1 MIKKL
6 SFFISI
12 ILFGSVFGQNP
23 QKDKEVLQKQNA
35 DLKKQISSLNTTL
48 SQTKKESK
56 LSIAY
61 LNAVNQKLTLREKV
75 YNNTQKEK
83 RYIEDDIYKRQLEI
97 NKNNRE
103 LEVLRKNYAEIL
115 VKAYK
120 TKGVQNKVTFIL
132 SSKNMGEALTR
143 IEYLKRYSEYQDK
156 KAAEISNKANEIK
169 KNIALKKRS
178 VSEKDNLLV
187 SQKKDLATIEIE
199 RQQKQDLLN
208 EFKKNESK
216 LTAELRQK
224 QTQQKELQRQI
235 ANIIAEEIR
244 LAKAKEEAEKK
255 AEAERKRLA
264 EIAAKKEKERIEAEN
279 RARIAAAEAER
290 KRAEAEAR
298 KAAELSA
305 KRAEEERKL
314 VESNKTA
321 ERKAAAEKASREAAA
336 LAKEKADKLAA
347 AKANEDAINKKNE
360 DAKEAAEKKIMKS
373 YDVGSTVG
381 SNFADNKG
389 KITFPVEK
397 GSVTHRFGRQP
408 HPVFK
413 NIVEDNIGIKIAVSP
428 GTKARCVFPGVVSSI
443 QAINGTRTVV
453 VKHGSYFTVYSNL
466 ASTLVKSGQQVS
478 AGTPIGEIGSDF
490 DDSITLDFQVWKGTD
505 PVDPLGWVSY

>member
-12 ILFGSVFGQNP
+12 ILFGSAFG

-35 DLKKQISSLNTTL
+35 DLKKQITSLNATL
-48 SQTKKESK
+48 NQTKQESK
-56 LSIAY
+56 LSISY

-83 RYIEDDIYKRQLEI
+83 RFIEDDIYKRQLEI

-132 SSKNMGEALTR
+132 SSRNMGEALSR

-169 KNIALKKRS
+169 KNITLKKKS
-178 VSEKDNLLV
+178 VSEKENLLL

-208 EFKKNESK
+208 EFKKNETK
-216 LTAELRQK
+216 LTAELKQK
-224 QTQQKELQRQI
+224 QAQSKELERQI
-235 ANIIAEEIR
+235 RNIIAEEIR
-244 LAKAKEEAEKK
+244 LAKAKEEAERK

-264 EIAAKKEKERIEAEN
+264 DIAAKKEKERIEAEN
-279 RARIAAAEAER
+279 RKRIADAEAER
-290 KRAEAEAR
+290 KRAEAE
-298 KAAELSA
+298 L
-305 KRAEEERKL
+305 KRANDLAAKKLEEERKL
-314 VESNKTA
+314 AETNKA
-321 ERKAAAEKASREAAA
+321 EERKAAAEKATREAAER
-336 LAKEKADKLAA
+336 AKAANDKVVA
-347 AKANEDAINKKNE
+347 AKANEAAINKKNE
-360 DAKEAAEKKIMKS
+360 DAKEEAEKKVMKS
-373 YDVGSTVG
+373 YGVGSTVG

-389 KITFPVEK
+389 RISFPVEK
-397 GSVTHRFGRQP
+397 GSVTHRFGRQQ

-443 QAINGTRTVV
+443 QSINGSRTVV
-453 VKHGSYFTVYSNL
+453 VKHGNYFTVYSNL
-466 ASTLVKSGQQVS
+466 ASTLVKANQQVS
-478 AGTPIGEIGSDF
+478 AGTLIGEVGSDF
-490 DDSITLDFQVWKGTD
+490 DESITLDFQIWSGEN

>member
-12 ILFGSVFGQNP
+12 ILFGSAFG

-35 DLKKQISSLNTTL
+35 DLKKQISTINASLN
-48 SQTKKESK
+48 QTKQESK

-61 LNAVNQKLTLREKV
+61 LNAVNQKLNLREKV

-83 RYIEDDIYKRQLEI
+83 RFIEDDIYKRQLEI

-132 SSKNMGEALTR
+132 SSRNMGEALTR
-143 IEYLKRYSEYQDK
+143 IEYLKRYSDYQDK

-169 KNIALKKRS
+169 KNIVLKKRS
-178 VSEKDNLLV
+178 ASEKDNLLLN
-187 SQKKDLATIEIE
+187 QKKDLATIEAE
-199 RQQKQDLLN
+199 RIQKQQLLD
-208 EFKKNESK
+208 EFKKNEVK
-216 LTAELRQK
+216 LTGELRQK
-224 QTQQKELQRQI
+224 QTQSKELERQI
-235 ANIIAEEIR
+235 RNIIAEEIR
-244 LAKAKEEAEKK
+244 IAKAKEEAEKK

-264 EIAAKKEKERIEAEN
+264 DIAAKREKDRIEAEN
-279 RARIAAAEAER
+279 RAKIAAAEAER
-290 KRAEAEAR
+290 KRAELEAKKASDLAAKREEEQKKLAETN
-298 KAAELSA
+298 KTIEKKEAAE
-305 KRAEEERKL
+305 RASK
-314 VESNKTA
+314 
-321 ERKAAAEKASREAAA
+321 EAADR
-336 LAKEKADKLAA
+336 AKIANERVAA
-347 AKANEDAINKKNE
+347 AKANEVAINKKND
-360 DAKEAAEKKIMKS
+360 DAKDDAEKKVMKS
-373 YDVGSTVG
+373 YGVGSTVG

-389 KITFPVEK
+389 HITFPVEK
-397 GSVTHRFGRQP
+397 GTVTHRFGRQP

-413 NIVEDNIGIKIAVSP
+413 NIVEENIGIKIAVSP

-443 QAINGTRTVV
+443 QAINGSRTVI
-453 VKHGSYFTVYSNL
+453 VKHGAYFTVYSNL
-466 ASTLVKSGQQVS
+466 ANTLVKANQQVS
-478 AGTPIGEIGSDF
+478 AGTLIGEVGSDF
-490 DDSITLDFQVWKGTD
+490 DESITLDFQIWSGEK

>member
-12 ILFGSVFGQNP
+12 LVFGSAFG
-23 QKDKEVLQKQNA
+23 QKDKEQLQKQNA
-35 DLKKQISSLNTTL
+35 ELKKQISSLNATL
-48 SQTKKESK
+48 NQTKQESK

-83 RYIEDDIYKRQLEI
+83 RFIEDDIYKRQLEI

-103 LEVLRKNYAEIL
+103 LRVLRKNYAEIL

-132 SSKNMGEALTR
+132 SSKNLGEALKR

-156 KAAEISNKANEIK
+156 KAAEISNKAKEIQQ
-169 KNIALKKRS
+169 NISLKKKS
-178 VSEKDNLLV
+178 VTEKDNLLL
-187 SQKKDLATIEIE
+187 SQKKELGIIEDE
-199 RQQKQDLLN
+199 RKQKQDLLN
-208 EFKKNESK
+208 EFKKNEVK

-224 QTQQKELQRQI
+224 QAQSKDLERQI
-235 ANIIAEEIR
+235 RNIIAEEIR
-244 LAKAKEEAEKK
+244 IAKAKEEAEKK

-279 RARIAAAEAER
+279 RAKLAAAEAER
-290 KRAEAEAR
+290 KKAEAELKKANELAAR
-298 KAAELSA
+298 KAED
-305 KRAEEERKL
+305 ERK
-314 VESNKTA
+314 VAESNKAA
-321 ERKAAAEKASREAAA
+321 EKKAAAEKATREAAA
-336 LAKEKADKLAA
+336 LAKEKADKLAT
-347 AKANEDAINKKNE
+347 AKANEEAINKKNE
-360 DAKEAAEKKIMKS
+360 DAKEEAEKKVMKS
-373 YDVGSTVG
+373 YGVGSTLG

-389 KITFPVEK
+389 RITFPVER
-397 GSVTHRFGRQP
+397 GTVTHRFGRQP

-413 NIVEDNIGIKIAVSP
+413 NIVEDNIGIKIAVAP

-443 QAINGTRTVV
+443 QSINGTRTVV

-478 AGTPIGEIGSDF
+478 AGSLIGEVGSDF
-490 DDSITLDFQVWKGTD
+490 DDSITLDFQIWSGTN
-505 PVDPLGWVSY
+505 PVDPMGWVSY

>member
-12 ILFGSVFGQNP
+12 ILFGSAFG

-35 DLKKQISSLNTTL
+35 DLKKQISTINASLN
-48 SQTKKESK
+48 QTKQESK

-61 LNAVNQKLTLREKV
+61 LNAVNQKLNLREKV

-83 RYIEDDIYKRQLEI
+83 RFIEDDIYKRQLEI

-132 SSKNMGEALTR
+132 SSKNMGEALNR

-169 KNIALKKRS
+169 KNITLKKRS
-178 VSEKDNLLV
+178 ISEKDNLLL
-187 SQKKDLATIEIE
+187 SQKKDLATIEAERIE
-199 RQQKQDLLN
+199 KQKLLD
-208 EFKKNESK
+208 EFKKNEVR

-224 QTQQKELQRQI
+224 QTQSKELERQI
-235 ANIIAEEIR
+235 RNIIAEEIR
-244 LAKAKEEAEKK
+244 IAKAKEEAERK

-264 EIAAKKEKERIEAEN
+264 DIAAKRERDRIEAEN
-279 RARIAAAEAER
+279 RAKIAAAEAER
-290 KRAEAEAR
+290 KRAENEAR
-298 KAAELSA
+298 KANELAAKKAED
-305 KRAEEERKL
+305 ERKL
-314 VESNKTA
+314 AETNKA
-321 ERKAAAEKASREAAA
+321 IEKREAAERA
-336 LAKEKADKLAA
+336 SKDAADRAKIANDKVTA
-347 AKANEDAINKKNE
+347 AKANEAALNKKND
-360 DAKEAAEKKIMKS
+360 DAKDEVEKKVMKS
-373 YDVGSTVG
+373 YGVGSTVG

-389 KITFPVEK
+389 RIGFPVEK
-397 GSVTHRFGRQP
+397 GTVTHRFGRQP
-408 HPVFK
+408 HPIFK
-413 NIVEDNIGIKIAVSP
+413 NIVEENIGIKIAVSP

-443 QAINGTRTVV
+443 QSINGSRTVV

-466 ASTLVKSGQQVS
+466 ANTLVKANQQVS
-478 AGTPIGEIGSDF
+478 AGTLIGEVGSDF
-490 DDSITLDFQVWKGTD
+490 DESITLDFQIWNGTN

>member
-12 ILFGSVFGQNP
+12 ILFGSAFG

-35 DLKKQISSLNTTL
+35 DLKKQITSLNTVL
-48 SQTKKESK
+48 NQTKQESK

-61 LNAVNQKLTLREKV
+61 LNAVNQKLNLREKV

-83 RYIEDDIYKRQLEI
+83 RFIEDDIYKRQLEI

-132 SSKNMGEALTR
+132 SSKNMGEALNR
-143 IEYLKRYSEYQDK
+143 IEYLKRYSEYQNK

-169 KNIALKKRS
+169 KNIALKKQS
-178 VSEKDNLLV
+178 MSEKDNLLIA
-187 SQKKDLATIEIE
+187 QKKDLATIEIE

-208 EFKKNESK
+208 EFKKNEAK
-216 LTAELRQK
+216 LTAELKQK
-224 QTQQKELQRQI
+224 QAQSKDLEKQI
-235 ANIIAEEIR
+235 RNIIAEEIR
-244 LAKAKEEAEKK
+244 IAKAKEEAERK

-279 RARIAAAEAER
+279 RARLAEAEAER
-290 KRAEAEAR
+290 KRAENEAK
-298 KAAELSA
+298 KANELAA
-305 KRAEEERKL
+305 KKAEEERKL
-314 VESNKTA
+314 AETNKA
-321 ERKAAAEKASREAAA
+321 IEKKEAAEKASRDAA
-336 LAKEKADKLAA
+336 ERSKAANEKLAA
-347 AKANEDAINKKNE
+347 AKANEAAINKKND
-360 DAKEAAEKKIMKS
+360 DAKDEAEKKVMKS
-373 YDVGSTVG
+373 YGVGSTVG

-389 KITFPVEK
+389 HITFPVEK
-397 GSVTHRFGRQP
+397 GTVTHRFGRQP

-428 GTKARCVFPGVVSSI
+428 GTRARCVFPGVVSSI
-443 QAINGTRTVV
+443 QSINGSRTVV
-453 VKHGSYFTVYSNL
+453 VKHGNYFTVYSNL
-466 ASTLVKSGQQVS
+466 ASTLVKANQQVS
-478 AGTPIGEIGSDF
+478 AGTIIGEIGSDF
-490 DDSITLDFQVWKGTD
+490 DESITLDFQIWNGTN

>member
-12 ILFGSVFGQNP
+12 LVFGIAFA
-23 QKDKEVLQKQNA
+23 QKDKEQLQKQNA
-35 DLKKQISSLNTTL
+35 ELKKQISSLNATL
-48 SQTKKESK
+48 NQTKQESK

-83 RYIEDDIYKRQLEI
+83 RFIEDDIYKRQLEI

-103 LEVLRKNYAEIL
+103 LKVLRKNYAEIL

-132 SSKNMGEALTR
+132 SSKNLGEALKR

-156 KAAEISNKANEIK
+156 KAAEISNKAKEIQ
-169 KNIALKKRS
+169 KNIALKKKS
-178 VSEKDNLLV
+178 VNEKDNLLL
-187 SQKKDLATIEIE
+187 SQKKELAVIEGE
-199 RQQKQDLLN
+199 RKQKQELLN
-208 EFKKNESK
+208 EFKKNEAQ
-216 LTAELRQK
+216 LTAEIRQK
-224 QTQQKELQRQI
+224 QVQQKDLQRQI

-244 LAKAKEEAEKK
+244 IAKAKEEAEKK

-279 RARIAAAEAER
+279 RARLAAAEAER
-290 KRAEAEAR
+290 KKAEAELKKANELAAKKAEDER
-298 KAAELSA
+298 KLAESNKAAE
-305 KRAEEERKL
+305 K
-314 VESNKTA
+314 
-321 ERKAAAEKASREAAA
+321 KAAAEKATREAEERAKAA
-336 LAKEKADKLAA
+336 NDKLAA
-347 AKANEDAINKKNE
+347 AKANEAAINKKNE
-360 DAKEAAEKKIMKS
+360 DAKDEAEKKVMKS
-373 YDVGSTVG
+373 YGVGSTVG
-381 SNFADNKG
+381 SNFADNRG
-389 KITFPVEK
+389 HITFPVDR
-397 GSVTHRFGRQP
+397 GTVTHRFGRQP

-413 NIVEDNIGIKIAVSP
+413 NIVEENIGIKIAVSP

-443 QAINGTRTVV
+443 QAINGSRTVV
-453 VKHGSYFTVYSNL
+453 VKHGNYFTVYSNL
-466 ASTLVKSGQQVS
+466 ASTLVKANQQVS
-478 AGTPIGEIGSDF
+478 AGTLIGEVGSDF
-490 DDSITLDFQVWKGTD
+490 DESITLDFQIWNGTT

>member
-12 ILFGSVFGQNP
+12 LVFGSAFG
-23 QKDKEVLQKQNA
+23 QKDKEQLQKQNA
-35 DLKKQISSLNTTL
+35 ELKKQISSLNATL
-48 SQTKKESK
+48 NQTKQESK

-83 RYIEDDIYKRQLEI
+83 RFIEDDIYKRQLEI

-103 LEVLRKNYAEIL
+103 LRVLRKNYAEIL

-132 SSKNMGEALTR
+132 SSKNLGEALKR

-156 KAAEISNKANEIK
+156 KAAEISNKAKEIQ
-169 KNIALKKRS
+169 KNIALKKKS
-178 VSEKDNLLV
+178 VTEKDNLLL
-187 SQKKDLATIEIE
+187 SQKKELGIIEDE
-199 RQQKQDLLN
+199 RKQKQDLLN
-208 EFKKNESK
+208 EFKKNEVK

-224 QTQQKELQRQI
+224 QAQSKDLERQI
-235 ANIIAEEIR
+235 RNIIAEEIR
-244 LAKAKEEAEKK
+244 IAKAKEEAEKK

-279 RARIAAAEAER
+279 RAKLAAAEAER
-290 KRAEAEAR
+290 KRAEAEAK
-298 KAAELSA
+298 KAADLAA

-314 VESNKTA
+314 AESNKTA
-321 ERKAAAEKASREAAA
+321 EKKAAIEKASREAAA
-336 LAKEKADKLAA
+336 IAKEKADKLAA
-347 AKANEDAINKKNE
+347 AKANEEAINKKNE
-360 DAKEAAEKKIMKS
+360 DAKEEAEKKVMKS
-373 YDVGSTVG
+373 YGVGSTVG

-389 KITFPVEK
+389 RITFPVER
-397 GSVTHRFGRQP
+397 GTITHRFGRQP

-413 NIVEDNIGIKIAVSP
+413 NIVEDNIGIKIAVAP

-443 QAINGTRTVV
+443 QSINGTRTVV

-478 AGTPIGEIGSDF
+478 AGSLIGEVGSDF
-490 DDSITLDFQVWKGTD
+490 DDSITLDFQIWSGTN
-505 PVDPLGWVSY
+505 PVDPMGWVSY

>member
-12 ILFGSVFGQNP
+12 ILFGSAFG

-35 DLKKQISSLNTTL
+35 DLKKQISTINASLN
-48 SQTKKESK
+48 QTKQESK

-83 RYIEDDIYKRQLEI
+83 RFIEDDIYTRQLEI

-103 LEVLRKNYAEIL
+103 LTVLIKNYAEIL

-132 SSKNMGEALTR
+132 SSKNMGEALNR
-143 IEYLKRYSEYQDK
+143 IEYLKRYSEYQNK

-169 KNIALKKRS
+169 KNIALKKKY
-178 VSEKDNLLV
+178 VSEKDNLLLN
-187 SQKKDLATIEIE
+187 QKKDLATIEAE
-199 RQQKQDLLN
+199 RIQKQKLLE
-208 EFKKNESK
+208 EFKKNEAK

-224 QTQQKELQRQI
+224 QTQSKELERQI
-235 ANIIAEEIR
+235 RNIIAEEIR
-244 LAKAKEEAEKK
+244 IAKAKEEAERK

-264 EIAAKKEKERIEAEN
+264 EIAAKREKDRIEAEN
-279 RARIAAAEAER
+279 RAKIAAAEAER
-290 KRAEAEAR
+290 KRAELEAKR
-298 KAAELSA
+298 ASDLAA

-314 VESNKTA
+314 AETNKTIERKEAA
-321 ERKAAAEKASREAAA
+321 ERASKEAADRA
-336 LAKEKADKLAA
+336 RIANEKVAS
-347 AKANEDAINKKNE
+347 AKANEAAVNKTND
-360 DAKEAAEKKIMKS
+360 DAKDAAEKKVMKS
-373 YDVGSTVG
+373 YGVGSTVG
-381 SNFADNKG
+381 NNFADNKG
-389 KITFPVEK
+389 RIGFPVEK
-397 GSVTHRFGRQP
+397 GTVTHRFGRQP

-428 GTKARCVFPGVVSSI
+428 GTKARCVFPGIVSNI
-443 QAINGTRTVV
+443 QVINGSRTVIV
-453 VKHGSYFTVYSNL
+453 RHGSFFTVYSNL
-466 ASTLVKSGQQVS
+466 ASTLVKSNQQVS
-478 AGTPIGEIGSDF
+478 AGTLIGEVGSDF
-490 DDSITLDFQVWKGTD
+490 DGSVTLDFQVWSGQN

>member
-12 ILFGSVFGQNP
+12 ILFGSAFG
-23 QKDKEVLQKQNA
+23 QKDKEQLQKQNA
-35 DLKKQISSLNTTL
+35 DLKKQISSLNVTL
-48 SQTKKESK
+48 NQTKQESK

-61 LNAVNQKLTLREKV
+61 LNAVNQKLALREKV

-83 RYIEDDIYKRQLEI
+83 RFIEDDIYKRQLEI

-132 SSKNMGEALTR
+132 SSKNIGEALNR

-156 KAAEISNKANEIK
+156 KAAEISNKATEIK
-169 KNIALKKRS
+169 KNISLKKKS
-178 VSEKDNLLV
+178 VTEKDNLLLT
-187 SQKKDLATIEIE
+187 QKKDLSTIEVE
-199 RQQKQDLLN
+199 RKQKQQLLD
-208 EFKKNESK
+208 EFKKNEVQ

-224 QTQQKELQRQI
+224 QAQQKSLQKQI

-244 LAKAKEEAEKK
+244 LAKAKEEAERK

-264 EIAAKKEKERIEAEN
+264 DIAAKKEKERIEAEN
-279 RARIAAAEAER
+279 RAKLAAAEAER
-290 KRAEAEAR
+290 KRAENE
-298 KAAELSA
+298 A
-305 KRAEEERKL
+305 KRANELAAKKVEEERKL
-314 VESNKTA
+314 AETNKAVEKKEAA
-321 ERKAAAEKASREAAA
+321 ERASREAA
-336 LAKEKADKLAA
+336 ERVKAANEKLAA
-347 AKANEDAINKKNE
+347 AKANEAAVNKKND
-360 DAKEAAEKKIMKS
+360 DAKDEAEKKVMKS
-373 YDVGSTVG
+373 YGVGSTVG

-389 KITFPVEK
+389 RIGFPVER
-397 GSVTHRFGRQP
+397 GTVTHRFGRQP

-413 NIVEDNIGIKIAVSP
+413 NIVEENTGIKIAVTK
-428 GTKARCVFPGVVSSI
+428 GTKARCVFPGVVSTI
-443 QAINGTRTVV
+443 QVINGSRTVF
-453 VKHGSYFTVYSNL
+453 VKHGNYFTVYSNL
-466 ASTLVKSGQQVS
+466 ANTLVKANQQVS
-478 AGTPIGEIGSDF
+478 AGTLIGEVGSDF
-490 DDSITLDFQVWKGTD
+490 DESITLDFQIWNGEN

>member
-6 SFFISI
+6 SFFIG
-12 ILFGSVFGQNP
+12 ILVFTTAFA
-23 QKDKEVLQKQNA
+23 QKDKEQLQKQNA
-35 DLKKQISSLNTTL
+35 DLKKQISSLNNTL
-48 SQTKKESK
+48 NQTKQESK

-83 RYIEDDIYKRQLEI
+83 RFIEDDIYKRQLEI

-103 LEVLRKNYAEIL
+103 LGVLRKNYAEIL

-132 SSKNMGEALTR
+132 SSRNLGEALKR

-156 KAAEISNKANEIK
+156 KAAEISNKASEIK
-169 KNIALKKRS
+169 KNIALKKKS
-178 VSEKDNLLV
+178 VTEKDNLLL
-187 SQKKDLATIEIE
+187 SQKKELGIIEDE
-199 RQQKQDLLN
+199 RKQKQDLLN
-208 EFKKNESK
+208 EFKKNEVK

-224 QTQQKELQRQI
+224 QAQSKDLERQI
-235 ANIIAEEIR
+235 RNIIAEEIR
-244 LAKAKEEAEKK
+244 IAKAKEEAEKK

-279 RARIAAAEAER
+279 RAKLAAAEAER
-290 KRAEAEAR
+290 KKAEAELKKANELAAR
-298 KAAELSA
+298 KAED
-305 KRAEEERKL
+305 ERK
-314 VESNKTA
+314 VAESNKAA
-321 ERKAAAEKASREAAA
+321 EKKAAAEKATREAAA
-336 LAKEKADKLAA
+336 LAKEKADKLAT
-347 AKANEDAINKKNE
+347 AKANEEAINKKNE
-360 DAKEAAEKKIMKS
+360 DAKEEAEKKVMKS
-373 YDVGSTVG
+373 YGVGSTLG

-389 KITFPVEK
+389 RITFPVER
-397 GSVTHRFGRQP
+397 GTVTHRFGRQP

-413 NIVEDNIGIKIAVSP
+413 NIVEDNIGIKIAVAP

-443 QAINGTRTVV
+443 QSINGTRTVV

-478 AGTPIGEIGSDF
+478 AGSLIGEVGSDF
-490 DDSITLDFQVWKGTD
+490 DDSITLDFQIWSGTN
-505 PVDPLGWVSY
+505 PVDPMGWVSY

>member
-12 ILFGSVFGQNP
+12 ILFGSAFG

-35 DLKKQISSLNTTL
+35 DLKKQISSLNATL
-48 SQTKKESK
+48 NQTKQESK
-56 LSIAY
+56 LSISY
-61 LNAVNQKLTLREKV
+61 LNAVNQKLSLREKV
-75 YNNTQKEK
+75 YSNTQKEK
-83 RYIEDDIYKRQLEI
+83 RFIEDDIYKRQLEI

-132 SSKNMGEALTR
+132 SSKNMGEALNR

-169 KNIALKKRS
+169 KNITLKKRS
-178 VSEKDNLLV
+178 VSEKDNLLL
-187 SQKKDLATIEIE
+187 SQKKDLATIEAERIE
-199 RQQKQDLLN
+199 KQKLLDD
-208 EFKKNESK
+208 FKKNEVK

-224 QTQQKELQRQI
+224 QTQSKELERQI
-235 ANIIAEEIR
+235 RNIIAEEIR
-244 LAKAKEEAEKK
+244 IAKAKEEAERK

-264 EIAAKKEKERIEAEN
+264 DIAAKKEKDRIEAEN
-279 RARIAAAEAER
+279 RAKIAAAEAER
-290 KRAEAEAR
+290 KRAELEAKR
-298 KAAELSA
+298 ATELAA

-314 VESNKTA
+314 AETNKATERKEAA
-321 ERKAAAEKASREAAA
+321 ERATKEAADR
-336 LAKEKADKLAA
+336 AKIANERAAA
-347 AKANEDAINKKNE
+347 AKANEVAVNKKND
-360 DAKEAAEKKIMKS
+360 DAKDEVEKKVMKS
-373 YDVGSTVG
+373 YGVGSTVG
-381 SNFADNKG
+381 NNFADNKG
-389 KITFPVEK
+389 RIGFPVEK
-397 GSVTHRFGRQP
+397 GTVTHRFGRQP

-413 NIVEDNIGIKIAVSP
+413 NIVEENIGIKISVAK

-443 QAINGTRTVV
+443 QAINGSRTVV
-453 VKHGSYFTVYSNL
+453 VKHGNYFTVYSNL
-466 ASTLVKSGQQVS
+466 ASTLVKANQQVS
-478 AGTPIGEIGSDF
+478 AGTLIGEVGSDF
-490 DDSITLDFQVWKGTD
+490 DESITLDFQIWSGTN